1 VARLEP
7 LALSAHFCGEEGT
20 SKYPV
25 ATTSAIAYASASE
38 VTVPGDD
45 CFECD
50 SYRRLTI
57 KFTCAHCPRRSAVQD
72 SQQSESSAVCGA
84 WTSTASSTMRTA
96 LEADRSP
103 RQYRVRHWYGSL
115 PIAILLVVGNIER
128 GNRPRRQSRRL
139 DRSVREE
146 VADLAIWIPA

>member
-1 VARLEP
+1 MVPYGTCSVTSRTAVTAPNLLVRPRASIAPAPALADSVAPSELGPAPVACGTPTRFKVALSCVARLEP

-84 WTSTASSTMRTA
+84 
-96 LEADRSP
+96 
-103 RQYRVRHWYGSL
+103 
-115 PIAILLVVGNIER
+115 
-128 GNRPRRQSRRL
+128 
-139 DRSVREE
+139 
-146 VADLAIWIPA
+146 